1 MKSKTDLR
9 IYAKEL
15 RKSLDIQLLSE
26 NFINEIRQLDIY
38 IKAKNVMI
46 FYPKKYEIDL
56 RNLLSDDKNFFLPKV
71 SGQNLLVCPYTENME
86 KSKYNIMEPCS
97 EPVDCEILDLIIVPA
112 LMADKQGFRLGY
124 GGGFYDRFL
133 KKCDAKTI
141 SLVAKQLY
149 IDKLPVDEYDVK
161 IDKIIVK

>member
-56 RNLLSDDKNFFLPKV
+56 RNLVIDDKNFFLPKV

-112 LMADKQGFRLGY
+112 LMADKQNFRLGY

>member
-1 MKSKTDLR
+1 MDSKTDLR

-38 IKAKNVMI
+38 IKANNVMI

-56 RNLLSDDKNFFLPKV
+56 RTLLSDDKNFFLPKV
-71 SGQNLLVCPYTENME
+71 SGENLLVCPYTGYLE
-86 KSKYNIMEPCS
+86 KSIYNIMEPCTA
-97 EPVDCEILDLIIVPA
+97 PVSKDILDLVIVPA
-112 LMADKQGFRLGY
+112 LMADRRGFRLGY

-133 KKCDAKTI
+133 KDCKAKTVCLLPKELCI
-141 SLVAKQLY
+141 ELLPM
-149 IDKLPVDEYDVK
+149 DKYDVK
-161 IDKIIVK
+161 IDIILTK